1 MKMISMRSQ
10 LRAFQTA
17 HSGAP
22 DPAFEADL
30 ALLRHKDLDLSIKL
44 GALLAFDALLMTVG
58 VNPISASPGAPMS
71 LDARADPPIVLACL
85 IGLAILMVAA
95 MGCVRGILIGE
106 DVGGEGLGED
116 PRAHIQRVFAA
127 YAVAID
133 AQARVLALAG
143 WLTVLGG
150 AVSTAA
156 CVWAVIDKFI

>member
-1 MKMISMRSQ
+1 MKPISMRSQ
-10 LRAFQTA
+10 LRAFQSA
-17 HSGAP
+17 HAGTP

-58 VNPISASPGAPMS
+58 VNPVSASPGAPMS
-71 LDARADPPIVLACL
+71 LDARSDPAIVIACL
-85 IGLAILMVAA
+85 SGLAILMVAA

-116 PRAHIQRVFAA
+116 PRAHVQRVFAA

-133 AQARVLALAG
+133 AQARLLTLSG

-150 AVSTAA
+150 AVATCA
-156 CVWAVIDKFI
+156 CLWAVLDKFF